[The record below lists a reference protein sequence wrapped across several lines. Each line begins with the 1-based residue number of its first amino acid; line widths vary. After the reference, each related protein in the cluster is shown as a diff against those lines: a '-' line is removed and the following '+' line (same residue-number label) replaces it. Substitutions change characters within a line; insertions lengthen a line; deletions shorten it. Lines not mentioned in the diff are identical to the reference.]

1 MAQPVVDPAVIG
13 RPGKLWS
20 ETIADRLNEPGK
32 AGVRRVVVVPGLWA
46 PLHHVA
52 AVEVLAAF
60 VGTLQ
65 PDGIVFLNAPGG
77 MSRQEREAFTG
88 VLGAVRT
95 GYAGL
100 IGVHGDGDH
109 GEHDAAV
116 LASLRVTVVGELAP
130 VVPGW
135 LAASG
140 DLATEP
146 DDVASA
152 ETTGANV
159 VCGATGRL
167 RLTGRA
173 RPGEDGTVRAWLV
186 FECGTL
192 AADPAAGTLG
202 FGVLD
207 IAGRT
212 VTARPVRVG
221 ADGGFTFC
229 GTRYTAPA
237 GARCAGGGAGSSSV
251 NSTSTAA
258 PVSPAM

>member
-1 MAQPVVDPAVIG
+1 MIG
-13 RPGKLWS
+13 RHGKLWS
-20 ETIADRLNEPGK
+20 EAIADRLNEPGK
-32 AGVRRVVVVPGLWA
+32 AGVRRVVVVPSLWA
-46 PLHHVA
+46 PCHHAA

-60 VGTLQ
+60 VGTLR
-65 PDGIVFLNAPGG
+65 PDGVVFLNAPGA
-77 MSRQEREAFTG
+77 MSRPAREAFTG

-100 IGVHGDGDH
+100 IGVHGY

-146 DDVASA
+146 DVLASA

-159 VCGATGRL
+159 VCGGTGRL

-173 RPGEDGTVRAWLV
+173 RPAEDGTVRAWLV

-207 IAGRT
+207 VAGRA

-229 GTRYTAPA
+229 GTRYTASA
-237 GARCAGGGAGSSSV
+237 GARCAAGGAGSSSV